1 MSQAEFT
8 GMLVGSIAMLLA
20 VAIPIINSMLKLNT
34 TLNRLASLIELLKKD
49 YSSLDEKL
57 DKVEAIL
64 DRHDSKLREIEL
76 GCVAQHP
83 AMDRR

>member
-8 GMLVGSIAMLLA
+8 GMLVGSIAMLFA
-20 VAIPIINSMLKLNT
+20 VAIPIVNSMLKLNT

-49 YSSLDEKL
+49 YTSLDGKLEKFEAILEKHDEKL
-57 DKVEAIL
+57 RDL
-64 DRHDSKLREIEL
+64 EL

-83 AMDRR
+83 AMERR